1 MYVLVIFCYN
11 FDTSTGYDTDND
23 GGFGKA
29 GVQGG
34 KIQTG
39 KRKISQNS
47 CGGPDIV
54 GSAGGRLAGGKM
66 VYQAERWYTR
76 HKTSAAAAGVN
87 PIGQLLTGQPDPA
100 EPYTGTISLVVA
112 GYDRSAEDGE
122 EEIGLTDMILY
133 LQWDCDRNKLEVL
146 QVPPSLY
153 VGWSTGQ
160 AEAGEGKEN
169 AADPTGQGS
178 TTGRINAVA
187 RETGGLQG
195 LCDEITAMTGLPVD
209 GYLGMDL
216 NGLGDIVE
224 YIGGVEVDIPQ
235 EIENGGSYLPKGRYL
250 LDRSSVEFLV
260 RERRSYAYGDMD
272 RQRVLRSV
280 FAGLL
285 RYAQSCTLVDAAK
298 LVPVIMPYMQTNL
311 DMDTLMQLAASAE
324 SLQAEQVVFT
334 IPSAYAVQTN
344 SVGAIVWDPEIMAP
358 LLRVRFGLDCDPQD
372 LNLPAPALEAIE
384 ADAGERYAYSDY
396 IEGSVQNLSELA
408 VGEE

>member
-1 MYVLVIFCYN
+1 MTRYKQESAKY
-11 FDTSTGYDTDND
+11 
-23 GGFGKA
+23 
-29 GVQGG
+29 
-34 KIQTG
+34 
-39 KRKISQNS
+39 RKIVAVVL
-47 CGGPDIV
+47 IL
-54 GSAGGRLAGGKM
+54 LA
-66 VYQAERWYTR
+66 VLAAVWLAERWYTR

-160 AEAGEGKEN
+160 
-169 AADPTGQGS
+169 GS

-195 LCDEITAMTGLPVD
+195 LCDVITAMIGLPVD

-344 SVGAIVWDPEIMAP
+344 SVSAIVWDPEIMAP

-372 LNLPAPALEAIE
+372 LNLPAPALEASE
-384 ADAGERYAYSDY
+384 ADAGESYAYSDY

>member
-1 MYVLVIFCYN
+1 MVDLERLVCRVARYKQE
-11 FDTSTGYDTDND
+11 SAKY
-23 GGFGKA
+23 
-29 GVQGG
+29 
-34 KIQTG
+34 
-39 KRKISQNS
+39 RKIVTVVL
-47 CGGPDIV
+47 IL
-54 GSAGGRLAGGKM
+54 LA
-66 VYQAERWYTR
+66 VLAAVWLAERWYTR

-153 VGWSTGQ
+153 VGRSTGQ
-160 AEAGEGKEN
+160 AEAGEGEEN

-235 EIENGGSYLPKGRYL
+235 E
-250 LDRSSVEFLV
+250 
-260 RERRSYAYGDMD
+260 
-272 RQRVLRSV
+272 
-280 FAGLL
+280 
-285 RYAQSCTLVDAAK
+285 
-298 LVPVIMPYMQTNL
+298 
-311 DMDTLMQLAASAE
+311 
-324 SLQAEQVVFT
+324 
-334 IPSAYAVQTN
+334 
-344 SVGAIVWDPEIMAP
+344 
-358 LLRVRFGLDCDPQD
+358 
-372 LNLPAPALEAIE
+372 
-384 ADAGERYAYSDY
+384 
-396 IEGSVQNLSELA
+396 
-408 VGEE
+408 

>member
-1 MYVLVIFCYN
+1 
-11 FDTSTGYDTDND
+11 
-23 GGFGKA
+23 
-29 GVQGG
+29 
-34 KIQTG
+34 
-39 KRKISQNS
+39 
-47 CGGPDIV
+47 
-54 GSAGGRLAGGKM
+54 
-66 VYQAERWYTR
+66 
-76 HKTSAAAAGVN
+76 
-87 PIGQLLTGQPDPA
+87 
-100 EPYTGTISLVVA
+100 
-112 GYDRSAEDGE
+112 
-122 EEIGLTDMILY
+122 
-133 LQWDCDRNKLEVL
+133 
-146 QVPPSLY
+146 
-153 VGWSTGQ
+153 
-160 AEAGEGKEN
+160 
-169 AADPTGQGS
+169 
-178 TTGRINAVA
+178 
-187 RETGGLQG
+187 
-195 LCDEITAMTGLPVD
+195 MTGLPVD

-298 LVPVIMPYMQTNL
+298 LVPVIMPYRQTNL
-311 DMDTLMQLAASAE
+311 DMDTLMQLAASTE

-372 LNLPAPALEAIE
+372 LNLPAPALEASE
-384 ADAGERYAYSDY
+384 ADAGESYAYSDY